1 MRTAREQ
8 LYSEKKSLCKLANT
22 YIEKLGVIESSSKLF
37 QKYSPWDD
45 KNVNPLIK
53 NFLDSLKNDSTTF
66 SWLTIEENLPNSTEK
81 SIRYGVPNHIK
92 GNIDTATLFLC
103 LVNPNIAKF
112 KTNRSSGILTY
123 YKNARELITN
133 DDSLKIIDSD
143 ENLLKDGQYLKKH
156 IVDVEDTSSILYN
169 ELKIVRETKVKEN
182 GYYFSH
188 YLPHFLMES
197 LNKKGTLKKLIETFD
212 IDEWNHLEK
221 ISKQIANIEAFPFR
235 SQNPNYI
242 SGPRGE
248 KNFTNQL
255 VNSDSKVSLL
265 SARIIIWRIVRHILT
280 SKNKP
285 IFIFRRFNTFWL
297 PSLSKVLK
305 YDLGLTSEEIDNI
318 LYGLHEDYFITVR
331 KKEYNGQSGYFGR
344 NFCKNNLRLSDNEFK
359 DLVETTLGKYQKDN
373 NL

>member
-1 MRTAREQ
+1 MCIR
-8 LYSEKKSLCKLANT
+8 
-22 YIEKLGVIESSSKLF
+22 
-37 QKYSPWDD
+37 
-45 KNVNPLIK
+45 
-53 NFLDSLKNDSTTF
+53 DS
-66 SWLTIEENLPNSTEK
+66 
-81 SIRYGVPNHIK
+81 
-92 GNIDTATLFLC
+92 
-103 LVNPNIAKF
+103 
-112 KTNRSSGILTY
+112 
-123 YKNARELITN
+123 
-133 DDSLKIIDSD
+133 
-143 ENLLKDGQYLKKH
+143 
-156 IVDVEDTSSILYN
+156 
-169 ELKIVRETKVKEN
+169 
-182 GYYFSH
+182 
-188 YLPHFLMES
+188 
-197 LNKKGTLKKLIETFD
+197 
-212 IDEWNHLEK
+212 
-221 ISKQIANIEAFPFR
+221 PFR

-318 LYGLHEDYFITVR
+318 LYDLHEDYFITVR